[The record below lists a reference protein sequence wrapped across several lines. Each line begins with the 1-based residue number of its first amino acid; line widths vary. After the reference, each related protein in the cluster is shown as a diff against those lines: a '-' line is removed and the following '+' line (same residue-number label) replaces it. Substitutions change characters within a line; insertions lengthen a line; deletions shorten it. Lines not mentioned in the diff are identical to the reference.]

1 MTFIVRSLLTL
12 YQNTCCNLTQAMVIQ
27 HLGHTEFEKTWRAMQ
42 DFTSLRNAQTEDQL
56 WVTEH
61 SPVYTLGLNRR
72 DVRMPTRSD
81 IPVVNTDRG
90 GKITYHGPGQIVI
103 YVLID
108 LQRKGMN
115 VRQLVS
121 ALEGATVNLLAELN
135 IESFARTDAPGVY
148 VQDKKIASVG
158 LRLKN
163 QCCYHGLSLN
173 VDMDLSPFDA
183 IDPCGYQGLEVTQ
196 LKDFGLQHSQTEIES
211 KLLKYLTKSLNY

>member
-1 MTFIVRSLLTL
+1 MTQSIVIK
-12 YQNTCCNLTQAMVIQ
+12 Y
-27 HLGHTEFEKTWRAMQ
+27 LGRTEFETTWRAMQ
-42 DFTSLRNAQTEDQL
+42 DFTSVRDHQTPDQL
-56 WVTEH
+56 WITEH
-61 SPVYTLGLNRR
+61 PPVYTLGLNRK
-72 DVRMPTRSD
+72 DVRMPSRAD

-108 LQRKGMN
+108 LQRKGIN

-121 ALEGATVNLLAELN
+121 ALENSVVRLLAEFN
-135 IESFARTDAPGVY
+135 IDSSSRADAPGVY

-173 VDMDLSPFDA
+173 VHMDLSPFNA
-183 IDPCGYQGLEVTQ
+183 IDPCGYKGLEVTQ
-196 LKDFGLQHSQTEIES
+196 LKDLGVTLSQTEIES

>member
-1 MTFIVRSLLTL
+1 
-12 YQNTCCNLTQAMVIQ
+12 LTQSIVIK
-27 HLGHTEFEKTWRAMQ
+27 HLGRTEFEITWRAMQ
-42 DFTSLRNAQTEDQL
+42 DFTSVRDHQTPDQL
-56 WVTEH
+56 WITEH
-61 SPVYTLGLNRR
+61 PPVYTLGLNRK
-72 DVRMPTRSD
+72 DVRMPSRAD
-81 IPVVNTDRG
+81 IHVVNTDRG

-108 LQRKGMN
+108 LQRKGIN

-121 ALEGATVNLLAELN
+121 ALENSVVSLLAEFN
-135 IESFARTDAPGVY
+135 IDSSARADAPGVY

-173 VDMDLSPFDA
+173 MNMDLSPFNA
-183 IDPCGYQGLEVTQ
+183 IDPCGYKGLEVTQ
-196 LKDFGLQHSQTEIES
+196 LKDLGVELPQTEIES